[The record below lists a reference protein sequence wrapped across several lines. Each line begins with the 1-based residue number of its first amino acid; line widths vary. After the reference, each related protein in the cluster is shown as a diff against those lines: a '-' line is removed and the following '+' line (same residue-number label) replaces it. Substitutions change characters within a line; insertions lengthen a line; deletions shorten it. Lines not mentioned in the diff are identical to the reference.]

1 MPARLAAADNWL
13 MPERSK
19 PRSVLS
25 NAAWNAFGTL
35 FNIVITFLLA
45 PLLIHRLGVDQWGL
59 LLLVWSLSGVLGVA
73 NFGLGEATLRFVS
86 HHHGQD
92 NLAGV
97 NRVVGATL
105 TYYVSICALITAA
118 LWFGA
123 PLVAQWVKVPEGS
136 NYPLTWLI
144 RLTAL
149 LFSVGMIAN
158 AFRAIPMAL
167 HRYDV
172 TNKVGSI
179 HGATRSIG
187 LVLLVLAHLDVLY
200 LVVWEVLLACVVLL
214 VHVVIARRMMPGIR
228 CLPSMS
234 LAGIREIIGY
244 SMFSF
249 ATHVFLMAWRE
260 GPKLMLGNRLGTAS
274 VAHLGTPDSVSN
286 RLHMIVVSA
295 IETLVPRFSGPQGR
309 EAGKSL
315 LTVATWAAFACGA
328 VLYVPLAVLMP
339 DFLRLWISPEFAGQA
354 GRVGQILT
362 LSLIGPAGY
371 AAIATLFRGI
381 GKPEFVTGVMAAVA
395 IVVLVASVLM
405 APALGVL
412 GVAWAYLLGTLAW
425 LAGLFF
431 GWLWLYGRG
440 SLGTLARIA
449 GLPLVLGGGLVFAQS
464 ALRDWWGEPGWIGL
478 IVMGGAFAAIGAVV
492 LVTVDR
498 SLGGASP
505 AGLVIARIL
514 GSGRVVALR
523 KRMGWALER
532 TP

>member
-1 MPARLAAADNWL
+1 

-73 NFGLGEATLRFVS
+73 NFGFGEATLRFIS
-86 HHHGQD
+86 HHHAAGD
-92 NLAGV
+92 LAGV
-97 NRVVGATL
+97 NRVIGATL
-105 TYYVSICALITAA
+105 TYYVSICALITCA
-118 LWFGA
+118 LWIGA
-123 PLVAQWVKVPEGS
+123 PLVAQWVKVPEGAD
-136 NYPLTWLI
+136 YPIEWLV

-167 HRYDV
+167 HRYDI

-179 HGATRSIG
+179 QGATRSIG

-200 LVVWEVLLACVVLL
+200 LVVWEVLLACVMLS
-214 VHVVIARRMMPGIR
+214 VHLVIARRMLPGLR

-244 SMFSF
+244 SMYSF

-295 IETLVPRFSGPQGR
+295 IETLVPRFSGPQDR

-328 VLYVPLAVLMP
+328 VFYVPLAVLMP
-339 DFLRLWISPEFAGQA
+339 DFLRLWISPEFARQ
-354 GRVGQILT
+354 GR
-362 LSLIGPAGY
+362 
-371 AAIATLFRGI
+371 
-381 GKPEFVTGVMAAVA
+381 
-395 IVVLVASVLM
+395 
-405 APALGVL
+405 
-412 GVAWAYLLGTLAW
+412 
-425 LAGLFF
+425 
-431 GWLWLYGRG
+431 
-440 SLGTLARIA
+440 
-449 GLPLVLGGGLVFAQS
+449 
-464 ALRDWWGEPGWIGL
+464 
-478 IVMGGAFAAIGAVV
+478 
-492 LVTVDR
+492 
-498 SLGGASP
+498 
-505 AGLVIARIL
+505 
-514 GSGRVVALR
+514 SGRTR
-523 KRMGWALER
+523 S
-532 TP
+532 